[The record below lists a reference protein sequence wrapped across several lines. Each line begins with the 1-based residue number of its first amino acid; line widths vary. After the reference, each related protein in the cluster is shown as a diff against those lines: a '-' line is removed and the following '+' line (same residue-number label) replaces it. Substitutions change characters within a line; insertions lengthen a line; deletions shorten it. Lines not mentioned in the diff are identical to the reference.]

1 VADQKEKRV
10 SLSLGLDR
18 EGQRFTLPDM
28 ENPSFQWQFGVSDFS
43 TSEPLQ
49 NGELI
54 KASGLDFIEPGLAK
68 ATALPEEEFLAAA
81 ARLREAGVPVL
92 SANWFLPPTLKVVG
106 PEADDEKWLEFL
118 KRALGR
124 AAHLGARAVV
134 FGSPGSRSIPV
145 GWSELQAREQMI
157 RFCRLAA
164 EVIREGGWEIR
175 IALEHVNH
183 TETNFL
189 TTFAE
194 ALAMAREIDRP
205 EIGLAADFYH
215 FAVESEATSVI
226 REAADLLCAVQL
238 ADPEGRSF
246 PKPGA
251 SIPGIEVFF
260 EQLVGLGYR
269 GGISVEAEV
278 TGDLAE
284 ECAAAAR
291 FFENQSVFH
300 G

>member
-1 VADQKEKRV
+1 MGD
-10 SLSLGLDR
+10 S
-18 EGQRFTLPDM
+18 
-28 ENPSFQWQFGVSDFS
+28 SFQWQFGVSDFS
-43 TSEPLQ
+43 TSEPLR

-81 ARLREAGVPVL
+81 ARLKNAGVPVL

-106 PEADDEKWLEFL
+106 PEADDEAWLAFL
-118 KRALGR
+118 KKALGR
-124 AAHLGARAVV
+124 AALLGAKAVV
-134 FGSPGSRSIPV
+134 FGSPGSRSIPT
-145 GWSELQAREQMI
+145 GWSEWQAREQMT

-164 EVIREGGWEIR
+164 EVIREGGWDLR

-215 FAVESEATSVI
+215 FAMESEATAVM
-226 REAADLLCAVQL
+226 REAADLICAVQL
-238 ADPEGRSF
+238 ADPKGRVF

-251 SIPGIEVFF
+251 TIPGIEVFF
-260 EQLVGLGYR
+260 EQLVALGYR

-278 TGDLAE
+278 GGDLAE
-284 ECAAAAR
+284 DCAAAAR
-291 FFENQSVFH
+291 FFENQRVFR